1 MDRRCRTGLAVVA
14 VASLIGCQ
22 AGEITP
28 AERGDA
34 HDTAVGSGFG
44 GSHVMPMTRPNVSG
58 EVSQALAAPAGAHLT
73 YYGGPILQ
81 KVQVQPIYWNSSVQF
96 QSNLNSFY
104 AAVVNSAY
112 YDMLAQ
118 YSTTS
123 PAQTL
128 GRGTGANGFVD
139 TQTSTK
145 VTDAQV
151 QTELAKL
158 IDAGKVP
165 NSADSYYPFHFPAG
179 TTVTD
184 SSGTASCTQW
194 CAYHGTFVHN
204 GKNVYYGIIPDQ
216 GGSCAGGC
224 GSNAQM
230 VNNLTSVSSHELVE
244 ATTDPAVGLATTVG
258 PPLAWYDSTN
268 GEIGDICNAQQ
279 GTAAGFVVQ
288 TEWSN
293 KDGACVDHSGTCT
306 PNCSGRV
313 CGSDGCGGSCGTC
326 PSGQSCNSSGQCQ
339 STCTPSCSGKTCGPD
354 GCGGTCGTC
363 PTGQT
368 CGTNGT
374 CTTTCTPNCSGKTCG
389 SDGCGGTC
397 GTCPSGETCGSNGTC
412 QGGTTC
418 AHGKCSTGA
427 KLASGCDACVT
438 KICASDPYCCSTM
451 WDSICVGEVGSIC
464 GQSCGGGTCAHAIC
478 STGSK
483 LTSGCDPCVTKICG
497 RDPYCCST
505 MWDSICVGEVKS
517 ICGTTCN

>member
-1 MDRRCRTGLAVVA
+1 MDRRARIGLAVVA

-22 AGEITP
+22 GGEITP
-28 AERGDA
+28 GERGSA
-34 HDTAVGSGFG
+34 HDTAVGGGFG
-44 GSHVMPMTRPNVSG
+44 GSHVMPMTRPNMSG
-58 EVSQALAAPAGAHLT
+58 EVSSALNAAPAGAHLT

-81 KVQVQPIYWNSSVQF
+81 KTHVQPIYWNSSVQF

-112 YDMLAQ
+112 YDMLSQ

-128 GRGTGANGFVD
+128 SRGTASPGYVD
-139 TQTSTK
+139 TMTSTS

-158 IDAGKVP
+158 IDAGKVT
-165 NSADSYYPFHFPAG
+165 NSPDHYYPFHFPAG

-184 SSGTASCTQW
+184 SSGQASCTVW

-204 GKNVYYGIIPDQ
+204 GKNVYYGILPDQ

-244 ATTDPAVGLATTVG
+244 TTTDAAVGLATTVG

-306 PNCSGRV
+306 PSCTGKNCGPDGCGGTCGTCPSGQTCSAGGT
-313 CGSDGCGGSCGTC
+313 CGTTCTPQCTGKNCGPDGCGGSCGTC
-326 PSGQSCNSSGQCQ
+326 PSGQ
-339 STCTPSCSGKTCGPD
+339 TCSA
-354 GCGGTCGTC
+354 GGTCGT
-363 PTGQT
+363 
-368 CGTNGT
+368 
-374 CTTTCTPNCSGKTCG
+374 TCTPQCTGKNCG
-389 SDGCGGTC
+389 SDG
-397 GTCPSGETCGSNGTC
+397 
-412 QGGTTC
+412 
-418 AHGKCSTGA
+418 
-427 KLASGCDACVT
+427 
-438 KICASDPYCCSTM
+438 
-451 WDSICVGEVGSIC
+451 
-464 GQSCGGGTCAHAIC
+464 
-478 STGSK
+478 
-483 LTSGCDPCVTKICG
+483 
-497 RDPYCCST
+497 
-505 MWDSICVGEVKS
+505 
-517 ICGTTCN
+517 